1 MKTTVKLFS
10 ALFLMTIGT
19 SSFSQELYNVT
30 KSEYDRLLE
39 SPEKL
44 EEIRSEGMEIDIV
57 EEAPVNVQKQKS
69 VTIAESELADYK
81 KDEAKF
87 AAFLKDCNG
96 NYTVVADPVKVEP
109 TGSVASAQDLQ
120 KLELEK
126 QQEAKEKKDESFV
139 PMRERSGDDISSAPS
154 TTSKSS
160 DHGSGM
166 GGNASDVTNEE
177 ISNPVSTKMNKEE
190 RYEANRK
197 FDKAP
202 N

>member
-1 MKTTVKLFS
+1 MKTIVKLFS

-19 SSFSQELYNVT
+19 SSFAQEVYNVT
-30 KSEYDRLLE
+30 KSEYERLLE

-44 EEIRSEGMEIDIV
+44 EEIRSEGMEIEIV
-57 EEAPVNVQKQKS
+57 EEAPVKVQKLKS
-69 VTIAESELADYK
+69 VTITQSELADYK

-87 AAFLKDCNG
+87 ATFLKDCNG
-96 NYTVVADPVKVEP
+96 NYTVVADPVKIES
-109 TGSVASAQDLQ
+109 TRSVPSAQDLE
-120 KLELEK
+120 KIELEK
-126 QQEAKEKKDESFV
+126 QLEAKDKKDQSFV
-139 PMRERSGDDISSAPS
+139 PMRERSGDDTTTTPS
-154 TTSKSS
+154 TTAKSS

-177 ISNPVSTKMNKEE
+177 ISNPVSTELNKEE

-202 N
+202 H